1 MNALTNY
8 WQSLKPQEQRLL
20 AIAGGVFVI
29 FFFVMVVYRPLN
41 AAVNDAKQQVIKQQE
56 LLQFVQ
62 QSIVQIKASGG
73 NVKAASSTN
82 VTQVV
87 NRTRSRYQIEISR
100 MQPSGD
106 GLRLNID
113 SVAFNQLLA
122 WLDELVHNHGVNITN
137 IELSLDPKPGHVRVS
152 RIVLE

>member
-1 MNALTNY
+1 MSALTNY

-20 AIAGGVFVI
+20 SIAGVIFII
-29 FFFVMVVYRPLN
+29 FFFVMVIYRPLN
-41 AAVNDAKQQVIKQQE
+41 NAVADAKQELGKQQE

-62 QSIVQIKASGG
+62 QSVVQIKAKGGAVKVASGG
-73 NVKAASSTN
+73 N

-87 NRTRSRYQIEISR
+87 NSTRSRYQIEISR
-100 MQPSGD
+100 MQPSGE

-113 SVAFNQLLA
+113 SVPFNQLLA
-122 WLDELVHNHGVNITN
+122 WLDDIVKNHGVTISN

>member
-1 MNALTNY
+1 MSALTNY
-8 WQSLKPQEQRLL
+8 WQSLKPQEKRLL
-20 AIAGGVFVI
+20 SIAGVIFII
-29 FFFVMVVYRPLN
+29 FFFVMVIYRPLN
-41 AAVNDAKQQVIKQQE
+41 NAVAEAKQELSKQQE

-62 QSIVQIKASGG
+62 QSVVQIKAKGGSVKAVSGG
-73 NVKAASSTN
+73 N

-87 NRTRSRYQIEISR
+87 NSTRSRYQIEIAR
-100 MQPSGD
+100 MQPSGE

-113 SVAFNQLLA
+113 SVPFNQLLS
-122 WLDELVHNHGVNITN
+122 WLDDIVKNHGVTISN

>member
-1 MNALTNY
+1 MSALTNY

-20 AIAGGVFVI
+20 SIAGVIFII
-29 FFFVMVVYRPLN
+29 FFFVMVIYRPLN
-41 AAVNDAKQQVIKQQE
+41 NAVAEAKQELSKQQE

-62 QSIVQIKASGG
+62 QSVVQIKAKGGSVKAVSGG
-73 NVKAASSTN
+73 N

-87 NRTRSRYQIEISR
+87 NSTRSRYQIEIAR
-100 MQPSGD
+100 MQPSGE

-113 SVAFNQLLA
+113 SVPFNQLLS
-122 WLDELVHNHGVNITN
+122 WLDDIVKNHGVTISN

>member
-1 MNALTNY
+1 MSALTNY
-8 WQSLKPQEQRLL
+8 WQSLKPQEQKLL
-20 AIAGGVFVI
+20 SVAGVVFII
-29 FFFVMVVYRPLN
+29 FFFVMVIYRPLTT
-41 AAVNDAKQQVIKQQE
+41 AVDEAKQDALKQQE
-56 LLQFVQ
+56 LLQFVR
-62 QSIVQIKASGG
+62 QSVVQIKAQGSAAK
-73 NVKAASSTN
+73 VASSGN

-113 SVAFNQLLA
+113 SVPFNQLLA
-122 WLDELVHNHGVNITN
+122 WLDEVVNKHGLTIAN

>member
-1 MNALTNY
+1 MSSLTNY
-8 WQSLKPQEQRLL
+8 WQSLKPQEQTLL
-20 AIAGGVFVI
+20 SIAGVIFVI
-29 FFFVMVVYRPLN
+29 FFFVMAIYRPLN
-41 AAVNDAKQQVIKQQE
+41 SAVDSAKQESEKQQE

-62 QSIVQIKASGG
+62 QSVVQIKAKGS
-73 NVKAASSTN
+73 NVQAASSGN

-113 SVAFNQLLA
+113 SVPFNQLLA
-122 WLDELVHNHGVNITN
+122 WLDEIVHQHGLTISN

>member
-1 MNALTNY
+1 MSALTNY

-20 AIAGGVFVI
+20 SIAGVIFII
-29 FFFVMVVYRPLN
+29 FFFVMVIYRPLN
-41 AAVNDAKQQVIKQQE
+41 NAVAEAKQELSKQQE

-62 QSIVQIKASGG
+62 QSVVQIKAQGG
-73 NVKAASSTN
+73 SVKAVSSGN

-87 NRTRSRYQIEISR
+87 NSTRSRYQIEIAR
-100 MQPSGD
+100 MQPSGE

-113 SVAFNQLLA
+113 SVPFNQLLS
-122 WLDELVHNHGVNITN
+122 WLDDIVKNHGVTISN

>member
-1 MNALTNY
+1 MSALTNY

-20 AIAGGVFVI
+20 SIAGVIFII
-29 FFFVMVVYRPLN
+29 FFFVMVIYRPLN
-41 AAVNDAKQQVIKQQE
+41 NAVAEAKQELSKQQE

-62 QSIVQIKASGG
+62 QSVVQIKAKGGSAKAVPSG
-73 NVKAASSTN
+73 N

-87 NRTRSRYQIEISR
+87 NSTRSRYQIEIAR
-100 MQPSGD
+100 MQPSGE

-113 SVAFNQLLA
+113 SVPFNQLLS
-122 WLDELVHNHGVNITN
+122 WLDDIVKNHGVTISN

>member
-1 MNALTNY
+1 MSALTNY

-20 AIAGGVFVI
+20 SIAGVIFII
-29 FFFVMVVYRPLN
+29 FFFVMVIYRPLN
-41 AAVNDAKQQVIKQQE
+41 NAVADAKQELSKQQE

-62 QSIVQIKASGG
+62 QSVVQIKAKGGSVKAVSGG
-73 NVKAASSTN
+73 N

-87 NRTRSRYQIEISR
+87 NSTRSRYQIEISR
-100 MQPSGD
+100 MQPSGE

-113 SVAFNQLLA
+113 SVPFNQLLA
-122 WLDELVHNHGVNITN
+122 WLDDIVKNHGVTISN
-137 IELSLDPKPGHVRVS
+137 IELSLDPKPGYVRVS